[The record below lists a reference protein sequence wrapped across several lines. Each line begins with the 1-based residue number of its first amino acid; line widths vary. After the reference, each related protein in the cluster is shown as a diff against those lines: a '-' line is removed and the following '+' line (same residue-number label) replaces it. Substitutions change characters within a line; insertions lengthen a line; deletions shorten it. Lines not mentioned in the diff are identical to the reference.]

1 MNNKQV
7 MLEALEAQL
16 SVKEAEVTT
25 YTQEV
30 FNPQVQDLN
39 DSILEW
45 FHQNIR
51 LSLIKS
57 EIGSDSLAMHTQK
70 DRWANRIQFSIRN
83 YWRQEEAPE
92 FEFSWS
98 SGNTHSD
105 PSNIE
110 YGIIIGRVCQ
120 NHDTIKDLFINE
132 WTVKYKEFQKK
143 LRALQE
149 PVNSLETSIRTLKHE
164 MLDDQKE
171 SFMKPGFSLKLKGY
185 KSIEWVNSSDDSTN
199 DRELQDK
206 PGELKLQT
214 GRSKYD
220 YMFVHE
226 FTVNKKVGYKYDLT
240 ILDHNDKSRNV
251 QVTELQFVN
260 FIDEV
265 VKWENSGAKDR
276 TDRAVQRFNEI
287 METIAKEKEKE
298 LAKKR
303 STSITLPKIS

>member
-16 SVKEAEVTT
+16 SLKEAEVTT

-83 YWRQEEAPE
+83 YWRQQEAPE
-92 FEFSWS
+92 FEFNWS
-98 SGNTHSD
+98 TGNTHSD
-105 PSNIE
+105 PSDIE

-251 QVTELQFVN
+251 QVTTKQFED
-260 FIDEV
+260 FIDSV
-265 VKWENSGAKDR
+265 TSWENSRAQDR

-287 METIAKEKEKE
+287 METIAKEKE

-303 STSITLPKIS
+303 STSITLPKFS